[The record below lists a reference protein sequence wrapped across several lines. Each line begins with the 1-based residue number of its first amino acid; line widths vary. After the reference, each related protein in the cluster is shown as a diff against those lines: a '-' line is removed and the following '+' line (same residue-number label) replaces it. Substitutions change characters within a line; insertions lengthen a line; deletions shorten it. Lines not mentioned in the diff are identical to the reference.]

1 MSVEVHLP
9 SALKGL
15 FQTQRI
21 ETVEAQTVAEVAINL
36 NRIYPGILD
45 RILEPDGEL
54 RRYVNVF
61 VDGEEG
67 RQQADAETPVA
78 DGYGVWIVQNVA
90 GG

>member
-1 MSVEVHLP
+1 MTVEVHIP

-21 ETVEAQTVAEVAINL
+21 ETVEAQTVAEIAAGL
-36 NRIYPGILD
+36 NRLYPGILE
-45 RILEPDGEL
+45 RILEPDGQL

-61 VDGEEG
+61 VEGEDG
-67 RQQADAETPVA
+67 RDQADAGTLVP
-78 DGYGVWIVQNVA
+78 DGSGVWIVQNVA